1 MRERHTRW
9 HKAARG
15 LVPRDT
21 QLYAAPMEPLAYR
34 AAKGLVAA
42 TSIRLGQAYDQAWYD
57 VCTSLGMQGGAL
69 HPASLGSATE
79 AGTGRH
85 SRSSTRGLDPAAQTC
100 TLSEGQ
106 TARAVATSQQGGH
119 PPETASPSSAA
130 APASD
135 VCARSSVHLPPQRS
149 GVADVRDDSEQ
160 HAQAN
165 AEAPAASQAMPTVL
179 TRLAG
184 LAGTAGR
191 FIAGTVEHAFP
202 EDASLGHDR
211 CTPPEPPGQV
221 QPVLSALA
229 LNRAAL
235 STQQQHEANQ
245 IALDGSLCGL
255 PQVHARSRVAQLS
268 EIASACV
275 C

>member
-57 VCTSLGMQGGAL
+57 VCTSLDMQGGAL

-85 SRSSTRGLDPAAQTC
+85 SRSSTRGLDPAAQTR

-106 TARAVATSQQGGH
+106 TARAVAASQQGGH

-135 VCARSSVHLPPQRS
+135 VRARSSVHLPPQRS
-149 GVADVRDDSEQ
+149 GVAGVRDDSEQ
-160 HAQAN
+160 HTQAKFR
-165 AEAPAASQAMPTVL
+165 EAVAAS
-179 TRLAG
+179 
-184 LAGTAGR
+184 GTQTG
-191 FIAGTVEHAFP
+191 V
-202 EDASLGHDR
+202 S
-211 CTPPEPPGQV
+211 
-221 QPVLSALA
+221 
-229 LNRAAL
+229 
-235 STQQQHEANQ
+235 
-245 IALDGSLCGL
+245 
-255 PQVHARSRVAQLS
+255 
-268 EIASACV
+268 
-275 C
+275 